1 MNIRRS
7 PIPTFKL
14 LAVLGVICLGWSSA
28 LQAQDRSDDNDLRD
42 RLKHIEKDLR
52 EVRAIVLQARATG
65 HPVEIKDAGPD
76 PQVADLQ
83 TKVDDIGQT
92 LRGLTGQI
100 ESLSHDL
107 DLARKDAAQAQAQ
120 SAAAADRLDRLEK
133 QVAALTPAPPAPAVL
148 GGAPAAPG
156 AAAGPPPPGDDPK
169 AAYARARKLLLDGDY
184 PAASTAFQD
193 YIDRYGDAANVSAAR
208 YWLGETKYIQSDY
221 AGAATA
227 LISAIHGWPQT
238 SWAPDAVVK
247 LSLALI
253 QLNKSP
259 DACQTLAEFSRHY
272 AKTAPLATKT
282 RAKAARVKAGC
293 GE

>member
-1 MNIRRS
+1 MKTRRD
-7 PIPTFKL
+7 PTPTFML

-28 LQAQDRSDDNDLRD
+28 IHAQDRSDDSDLRD

-83 TKVDDIGQT
+83 TKVDDVSQT

-133 QVAALTPAPPAPAVL
+133 QVAALTPAPPAAAGGPPPA
-148 GGAPAAPG
+148 PPG
-156 AAAGPPPPGDDPK
+156 ADAGPPGDDPK

-193 YIDRYGDAANVSAAR
+193 YIDRYGDAANASAAR

-247 LSLALI
+247 LSLALV

-259 DACQTLAEFSRHY
+259 DACQALAEFTRHY
-272 AKTAPLATKT
+272 AKTAPPATKA

>member
-1 MNIRRS
+1 MKIRRF
-7 PIPTFKL
+7 PLPMFMV
-14 LAVLGVICLGWSSA
+14 LAVLGMVCLDWSSA
-28 LQAQDRSDDNDLRD
+28 VHAQDQPDDSDLRG
-42 RLKHIEKDLR
+42 RLKRVEKDLR
-52 EVRAIVLQARATG
+52 EVRSIVLQARATG

-76 PQVADLQ
+76 PQVTDLE

-100 ESLSHDL
+100 ETLTHDL
-107 DLARKDAAQAQAQ
+107 DMARKDAAQAQAQ

-133 QVAALTPAPPAPAVL
+133 QVAALSAPPP
-148 GGAPAAPG
+148 GPAAST
-156 AAAGPPPPGDDPK
+156 GPPTRPATDAEPPPSGDDPK
-169 AAYARARKLLLDGDY
+169 TAYAQARKLLLDGDY

-193 YIDRYGDAANVSAAR
+193 YIDRYGDTTNAPAAR

-247 LSLALI
+247 LSLALV

-259 DACQTLAEFSRHY
+259 DACQALAEFSRHY
-272 AKTAPLATKT
+272 ARTAPPATKA
-282 RAKAARVKAGC
+282 RAKAARLKADC
-293 GE
+293 GA